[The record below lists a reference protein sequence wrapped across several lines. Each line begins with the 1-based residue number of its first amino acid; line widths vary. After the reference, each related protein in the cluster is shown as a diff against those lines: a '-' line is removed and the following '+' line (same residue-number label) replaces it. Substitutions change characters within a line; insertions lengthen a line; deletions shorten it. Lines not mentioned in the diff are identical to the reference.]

1 MIRIVEP
8 GWSTTVQDT
17 GRHGLAHLGVP
28 PSGTVDPGL
37 AALVNRL
44 VGNDPDA
51 AVIETAGHL
60 VIEAV
65 RAAIVAVSTA
75 PAPHAIAP
83 RQRLRVE
90 PDPDR
95 TWAYLAVRGGFDTP
109 VVLGSRSTDTLAG
122 IAGVQIAAAVELPV
136 GPDPGHPVTVDVA
149 PVRNHRAVARVW
161 PGPRVDW
168 FAPGSFEAL
177 CTTPWVVSAEVSRV
191 GLRLD
196 GTADI
201 VRRRH
206 DELPSEGLVRGAIQV
221 PPDGRPVVMAADH
234 PTTGGYPVIA
244 VVDPDD
250 LALVTQQR
258 SGREIRFVDA
268 RR

>member
-1 MIRIVEP
+1 MIRVVEP
-8 GWSTTVQDT
+8 GWSTTVQDG

-28 PSGTVDPGL
+28 SSGMVDPGL

-51 AVIETAGHL
+51 AVVETAGHL

-75 PAPHAIAP
+75 PAPHALAP
-83 RQRLRVE
+83 GHRLRVE

-122 IAGVQIAAAVELPV
+122 IAGVHVVAGSDLPV
-136 GPDPGHPVTVDVA
+136 GPDPGNPVTVDVA
-149 PVRNHRAVARVW
+149 PVRNPNAVARLW
-161 PGPRVDW
+161 PGPRADW
-168 FAPGSFEAL
+168 FVPGAFDVL
-177 CTTPWVVSAEVSRV
+177 CSTIWTVGAEVSRV

-196 GTADI
+196 GAAALERQRDG
-201 VRRRH
+201 
-206 DELPSEGLVRGAIQV
+206 ELPSEGLVRGAVQI
-221 PPDGRPVVMAADH
+221 PPDGRPVVMSADH
-234 PTTGGYPVIA
+234 PTTGGYPVLA
-244 VVDPDD
+244 VVEPDD

-258 SGREIRFVDA
+258 TGRQIRFVPV